1 MTFTA
6 ATVARTHA
14 LHHHITAAPSTNSN
28 NSSSVETIFRN
39 HVGSSSSSTATATMM
54 AHSAKEER
62 KSPGFLS
69 ICKSLFAGGVAGGLS
84 RTAVAPLERLKILQ
98 QVAGST
104 TKAYNGVYSG

>member
-1 MTFTA
+1 MVSSMTFTA

-14 LHHHITAAPSTNSN
+14 LHQHTAASVVTHN
-28 NSSSVETIFRN
+28 NNNNIVETMIRN
-39 HVGSSSSSTATATMM
+39 NVGSSAVMV

-69 ICKSLFAGGVAGGLS
+69 ICKSLFAGGVAGGVS

-98 QVAGST
+98 QVAGGT